1 MYSTSRLLFT
11 FGCSKPYIHTRGS
24 SFLIRKIHPGTWRQL
39 HPFLWWGYQE
49 SLLSNIPWCKYIYT
63 HTHTVYEYTHIYSVY
78 MCVCV
83 HIHIYG
89 FPGGSDSKES
99 TCNAG
104 DLDSIAGLG
113 RFPGERNGN
122 PLQYS
127 CLKNSMD
134 REAWWTTVHGVERV
148 GHDLATEQQQQQY
161 VYPIQWNITQQYKR
175 TKECHLQHHIWP

>member
-1 MYSTSRLLFT
+1 MAH
-11 FGCSKPYIHTRGS
+11 G
-24 SFLIRKIHPGTWRQL
+24 
-39 HPFLWWGYQE
+39 
-49 SLLSNIPWCKYIYT
+49 
-63 HTHTVYEYTHIYSVY
+63 
-78 MCVCV
+78 
-83 HIHIYG
+83 
-89 FPGGSDSKES
+89 KES
-99 TCNAG
+99 ACYVG
-104 DLDSIAGLG
+104 DPDLIPRLG
-113 RFPGERNGN
+113 RSPGERNGN